1 MKRAALIFAA
11 LGLFG
16 ASQLDAQARVGGQL
30 SFGSDQDLGLGA
42 RLHVGLKSPQRLAI
56 IGTFDWFFPDER
68 PGEDH
73 SYWELNG
80 NLAYF
85 FKVQDSSSLA
95 PYAGGGLN
103 IAHRSSSDFDDG
115 HGHSASDTDLGLNLL
130 GGTLFGK
137 GKVNPFVEARIELAG
152 GEQFVLTGGVL
163 F

>member
-30 SFGSDQDLGLGA
+30 SFVSDQDLGVVA
-42 RLHVGLKSPQRLAI
+42 RLHVGLRSAERLAI
-56 IGTFDWFFPDER
+56 IGTFDWFFPDE
-68 PGEDH
+68 PPSEDR

-85 FKVQDSSSLA
+85 FKVEGSSSLA

-103 IAHRSSSDFDDG
+103 IAHKSKEFDDG
-115 HGHSASDTDLGLNLL
+115 RSASDTDLGLNLL
-130 GGTLFGK
+130 GGTLFGR
-137 GKVNPFVEARIELAG
+137 GKVNPFVELRVELAG

>member
-16 ASQLDAQARVGGQL
+16 ASQLDAQARFGGQL
-30 SFGSDQDLGLGA
+30 SFGSDQDLGVGA
-42 RLHVGLKSPQRLAI
+42 SLHVGLRSPERLAI
-56 IGTFDWFFPDER
+56 IGTFDWFFPDE
-68 PGEDH
+68 PPSEDR

-85 FKVQDSSSLA
+85 FKVEASSSLA

-103 IAHRSSSDFDDG
+103 IAHKSKEFDDG
-115 HGHSASDTDLGLNLL
+115 RSASDTDLGLNLL
-130 GGTLFGK
+130 GGTQFGR
-137 GKVNPFVEARIELAG
+137 GKVNPFVELRVELAG